1 MPVVSSPPVAS
12 AVRVVLGDGRSLF
25 RAGLAGL
32 LSAQPGL
39 TLVAEAAD
47 AMSLLAAVAA
57 TSPDVALLDL
67 SLPGGAIETAGTIRT
82 RHPGTEAFLYG
93 LPDDA
98 TLFVGALH
106 AGVKGFADAA
116 VTIDSLVASIQS
128 VAAGEVMVSPGLVRH
143 LAVAYSELLAG
154 QQTRRPRGGTE
165 LTQRE
170 LDVLPLI
177 AAGYSNRAAAE
188 ALGLSE
194 HTVRAHL
201 RSITR
206 KLEVQNRVQVVS
218 EAIRTGLLTG
228 KAAGVHRPA
237 PDGMGDQ
244 QGAQGSTRAATG

>member
-32 LSAQPGL
+32 LGAQPGL
-39 TLVAEAAD
+39 LLVAEAAD
-47 AMSLLAAVAA
+47 APTLLAGVAA
-57 TSPDVALLDL
+57 TGPDVALLDL
-67 SLPGGAIETAGTIRT
+67 SLPGGAIEAAAAIRA
-82 RHPGTEAFLYG
+82 RHPRTEAFLYG

-98 TLFVGALH
+98 ALFVRALH

-116 VTIDSLVASIQS
+116 VTVDSLVAAIQG

-154 QQTRRPRGGTE
+154 QQARRPRGGTE

-170 LDVLPLI
+170 LELLPLI
-177 AAGYSNRAAAE
+177 AAGYSNRAAAA

-228 KAAGVHRPA
+228 ETAGLRRPA
-237 PDGMGDQ
+237 SAGTGNRQD
-244 QGAQGSTRAATG
+244 AQGSTRAATG